1 MGISPFVSVDSP
13 ITFRDHPG
21 VQSILFYTNFH
32 LCNLNCYQCHNRHHF
47 KGNASLLSYGEVSQ
61 RLSMARLLGVE
72 LVIVSGGEPTL
83 EPRIEEG
90 LSFIKEQGFPVRLDT
105 NGTNPQRVCD
115 LIEKGLIDGLALD
128 VKVPLL
134 DDYTPDQKERF
145 KRILFSTNNV
155 PDEKLFEYVNNV
167 RLTIELI
174 KKYSLPFTILRTV
187 EYPLLTDEDREFITD
202 VVKSLPHS
210 FNPFYEVEE

>member
-47 KGNASLLSYGEVSQ
+47 KGNASFLSYGEVSQ